1 MGKIITLGIL
11 RNVNFFVRI
20 ISCDR
25 LTFVAFIGQEIS
37 IDFKVDLPRHC
48 CAHYRVL
55 N

>member
-11 RNVNFFVRI
+11 RNVNFFCKNYI
-20 ISCDR
+20 CDR
-25 LTFVAFIGQEIS
+25 LTFVAFIDQEIS
-37 IDFKVDLPRHC
+37 IDFKVDLPKHC